1 MINLRILAQC
11 LTVVLCVIS
20 ANVSS
25 IGDAEILKGLETLGE
40 WKVAYPLAQKLA
52 QQQNTYLAWR
62 HLAVKYAQFDTNKE
76 AYVQTWQQAC
86 QLNQIEIYKDF
97 ITLSPDSPLN
107 LLAIQAIFKLTQAT
121 NDIQAYRSF
130 METFPMS
137 VEALQALMQVHE
149 LAFARTQQL
158 NHPEIYDAFI
168 VTFPGAKQVVQAI
181 EEAYQVE
188 KKAVLDA
195 LNGKSPT
202 EIALLARR
210 LYNEARVAEKEKIDN
225 PSVARKYRLL
235 LEIDTFKETT
245 VVTELL
251 DREERLAFQKLMLNH
266 QTQIDQSIQRMQA
279 AIVQAIQV
287 QTKDLGDLIVKQS
300 EIQQHKLDE
309 LIVVHQQMLVEISQ
323 AVKAQVAHSI
333 IDGAGK
339 TATVVSSLAKT
350 LVTEEKREITST
362 IKSCQVLGRVT
373 DVAASLTPVTNLAKT
388 PIRLGAV
395 MVCESIPFIAKFI
408 KDFF

>member
-86 QLNQIEIYKDF
+86 ELNQIEIYKDF